1 MQVGLWSKSSLSSLS
16 GVFAAVERLPARIPE
31 WLYPDEQTLLLFMLP
46 PLKDAHLKEL
56 RNLAY
61 VLPCSSGLSSG
72 PGRASFLFL
81 RHHRHCLSSQGPVE
95 ENLIGLVSI
104 SKGTT
109 WKSFEEFPRP
119 RASQNSW
126 EDPGSLEPQSQVL
139 PHIAGF
145 FMKKG
150 LVRVELS
157 KEFSLYECVVLH
169 LITVVENSTWTNQT
183 RGYFSA

>member
-1 MQVGLWSKSSLSSLS
+1 MVICVYVYTHTYTYIGRHLQTFTYTCICLQQLIDEKALAIQPLAQMQVGLWSKSSLSSLS

-56 RNLAY
+56 RSLAY

-81 RHHRHCLSSQGPVE
+81 RHLRHCLSSQGPVE

-109 WKSFEEFPRP
+109 
-119 RASQNSW
+119 
-126 EDPGSLEPQSQVL
+126 
-139 PHIAGF
+139 
-145 FMKKG
+145 
-150 LVRVELS
+150 
-157 KEFSLYECVVLH
+157 
-169 LITVVENSTWTNQT
+169 
-183 RGYFSA
+183 